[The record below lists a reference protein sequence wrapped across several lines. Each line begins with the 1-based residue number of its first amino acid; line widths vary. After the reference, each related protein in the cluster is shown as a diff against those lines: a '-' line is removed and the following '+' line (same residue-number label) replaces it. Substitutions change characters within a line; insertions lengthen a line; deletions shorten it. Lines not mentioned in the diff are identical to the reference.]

1 MTPLQALCAHYG
13 VHYALDGKGKPAK
26 QAHKYAVPLSRAASN
41 GNFRITFSNLTESRG
56 DIWVEA
62 RWGGCWR
69 WATSAYDHDLWDV
82 FSVLIEGAENAGRLH
97 GMADAN
103 AEMFAEGKWEA
114 IKDAHRRAV
123 ASCAAATPNPTP
135 IPEAL
140 VSAFQ

>member
-1 MTPLQALCAHYG
+1 MGGGILTPLQALCAHYG
-13 VHYALDGKGKPAK
+13 VTYKAGKP
-26 QAHKYAVPLSRAASN
+26 HKHAAPLSKAASN

-82 FSVLIEGAENAGRLH
+82 FSVLIEGAENAGRLE
-97 GMADAN
+97 GMADAD
-103 AEMFAEGKWEA
+103 AEMFA
-114 IKDAHRRAV
+114 
-123 ASCAAATPNPTP
+123 P

-140 VSAFQ
+140 VNAFQ

>member
-1 MTPLQALCAHYG
+1 MNALQALCAHYG
-13 VHYALDGKGKPAK
+13 VAYKAGKP
-26 QAHKYAVPLSRAASN
+26 HKHAAPLSKAASN
-41 GNFRITFSNLTESRG
+41 GNFRITFSNLTEVLEDPDAEMSTAKCRG

-82 FSVLIEGAENAGRLH
+82 FSVLIEGAENAGRLE
-97 GMADAN
+97 GMADAD
-103 AEMFAEGKWEA
+103 AEMFA
-114 IKDAHRRAV
+114 
-123 ASCAAATPNPTP
+123 PTP